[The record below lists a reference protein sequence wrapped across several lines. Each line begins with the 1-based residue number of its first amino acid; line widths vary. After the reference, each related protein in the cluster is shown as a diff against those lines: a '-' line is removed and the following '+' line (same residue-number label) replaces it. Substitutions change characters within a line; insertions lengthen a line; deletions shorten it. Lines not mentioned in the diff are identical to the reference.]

1 MAKVAPPEELARVD
15 HAPPKKGWMD
25 MPVELKEGR
34 WCYGSKPKD
43 HEVIGLPN
51 PRTWSPGDEDWKLP
65 ENWQEIFLEGMRERL
80 DKFRSFRIFM
90 DICVRCGACADKCHF
105 YIGSGDPKNMPVL
118 RAELLRS
125 IYRGEFTAAGKIL
138 GKLAGGRKLTY
149 DIFKD
154 LFYYFFQCT
163 ECRRCSLFCPY
174 GIDTAEVTII
184 GRELLNLL
192 GCNIDWITGPA
203 ANCYK
208 MGNHLGI
215 QPHAYHSMLE
225 FFCEEVEEIT
235 GILPEPSF
243 NRKGAEI
250 LFITPSGDVFADP
263 GTFTA
268 MGYLMLFHYLEG
280 IGLDIT
286 WSTYASEGGNFG
298 FFTSHEMMKRLNAKM
313 YAEAKRL
320 GVKWILGG
328 ECGHMWR
335 ICNQYMDTMNG
346 PADFLEVPKSP
357 ITGTVFDNAE
367 STKMVHL
374 VEFTADLIKHGKL
387 NLDPSRNDPYKLT
400 FHDSCNTSRGMGFF
414 DEPRYVIQNI
424 ANSFHDMP
432 INTIR
437 EQTFCC
443 GSGSGLNTDEFMDM
457 RMRGAFPRANALQY
471 VHDKHDVNMM
481 ACICAIDRATLT
493 TLCEYWVPD
502 VEVMGIHE
510 LVGNALI
517 LEGEKKRTMNLRG
530 EEFPWVEEEEEEE
543 VEEAPAEVILEAAEE
558 TAEEAA
564 EETAEEP
571 VEEAVE
577 AAEEAAEEPVKEAAE
592 EVEETA
598 EEPVKEA
605 AVEEEAEGEK

>member
-1 MAKVAPPEELARVD
+1 MAKVAPPEELAKVD
-15 HAPPKKGWMD
+15 HTPPKKGWMD

-43 HEVIGLPN
+43 HEVVGLPN
-51 PRTWSPGDEDWKLP
+51 PRSWSPGDEDWKLP

-105 YIGSGDPKNMPVL
+105 FIGSGDPKNMPVL

-125 IYRGEFTAAGKIL
+125 IYRGEFTTAGKIL

-149 DIFKD
+149 DVFKD

-163 ECRRCSLFCPY
+163 ECRRCSLYCPY
-174 GIDTAEVTII
+174 GIDTAEVTMI

-192 GCNIDWITGPA
+192 GCNIDWIAGPV
-203 ANCYK
+203 ANCYRT
-208 MGNHLGI
+208 GNHLGI
-215 QPHAYHSMLE
+215 QPHAYHSMVE
-225 FFCEEVEEIT
+225 FFCEEIEEIT
-235 GILPEPSF
+235 GILPEPSL

-250 LFITPSGDVFADP
+250 LFITPSGDIFADP

-280 IGLDIT
+280 LGLDIT

-298 FFTSHEMMKRLNAKM
+298 SFTSHEMMKRLNSKM

-320 GVKWILGG
+320 GVKYIIGG

-335 ICNQYMDTMNG
+335 VCNQYMDTMTG

-357 ITGTVFDNAE
+357 ITGTVFEHAK
-367 STKMVHL
+367 SHKMIHL

-400 FHDSCNTSRGMGFF
+400 FHDSCNTARGMGFF
-414 DEPRYVIQNI
+414 DEPRYVMQNVV
-424 ANSFHDMP
+424 NNFHDMP

-502 VEVMGIHE
+502 VEVIGIHE

-543 VEEAPAEVILEAAEE
+543 IEEAAADA
-558 TAEEAA
+558 AEEAA
-564 EETAEEP
+564 EETAEE
-571 VEEAVE
+571 VAAD
-577 AAEEAAEEPVKEAAE
+577 AAEESAEEPVKEAAE
-592 EVEETA
+592 AAEETA
-598 EEPVKEA
+598 EEPVTEA
-605 AVEEEAEGEK
+605 AEDEAEVKK